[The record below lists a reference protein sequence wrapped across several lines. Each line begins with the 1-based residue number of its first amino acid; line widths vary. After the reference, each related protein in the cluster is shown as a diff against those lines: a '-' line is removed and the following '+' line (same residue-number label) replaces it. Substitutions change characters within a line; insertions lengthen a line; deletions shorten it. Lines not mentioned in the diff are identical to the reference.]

1 MTMTTNMS
9 TFGLTAAVA
18 LVLSVVTPAR
28 ASADCGGP
36 LDRLQPGAMAQADAR
51 SSRNTD
57 ARKPFPFFP
66 DDPSIVGL
74 WSVTL
79 TSGGTVIDVGYDAWH
94 ADGLEIL
101 NDASPIS
108 HNVCL
113 GVWKQTARR
122 TFELK
127 HPALRFDASGNMIGT
142 LVLRETNVVNR
153 AGDRFTGTFT
163 IEFFDLNGTSVFTGA
178 GEIAGTRIT
187 VE

>member
-1 MTMTTNMS
+1 MTMTTNMKRHA
-9 TFGLTAAVA
+9 LTAAA
-18 LVLSVVTPAR
+18 LALSAMLPVR
-28 ASADCGGP
+28 ASADCGGR
-36 LDRLQPGAMAQADAR
+36 LDRLQPATMAPADGQGV
-51 SSRNTD
+51 RNTEG
-57 ARKPFPFFP
+57 RRLLPSFP

-79 TSGGTVIDVGYDAWH
+79 TSAGSVIDVGYDAWH

-101 NDASPIS
+101 NDASSIS

-127 HPALRFDASGNMIGT
+127 HPALRFDASGNLIGT

-153 AGDRFTGTFT
+153 AGDRFSGTFT
-163 IEFFDLNGTSVFTGA
+163 IEFFDLSGTSVFTGS